1 MSYRGDINLDSTI
14 DIKFCTVTTTGAPT
28 QLAGTPV
35 ISAYPDNSITQ
46 LTAGITLTVD
56 FDTVTGLNNVRVVAT
71 GANGYATATNYDLVI
86 TTGTVGG
93 TSVVGYVVGSFSI
106 EKRSSLRPATAGRT
120 LVVDASG
127 LADANTVKVG
137 PTGAGTAQTAND
149 IGADVDAI
157 LVETIEIGAAGAG
170 LTAVPWNN
178 PTWNTNVK
186 SQVETVI
193 NAYEPA
199 KISVSGR
206 LIDVS
211 AAGNVGI
218 DWNNI
223 DAPTTTQNLSGT
235 TVSAVSGAVGS
246 VTGNVGGNVT
256 GSIGSL
262 VANAI
267 DQASIH
273 SGAAA
278 KLADSGIQR
287 GASFWENNAD
297 NRSLAW
303 AISKL
308 VNKVD
313 LSGDGTTL
321 SIRKSNDSTALFTQ
335 AVTTSGGAA
344 PVVSLDTTG

>member
-35 ISAYPDNSITQ
+35 ISAYPDNSLTQ

-56 FDTVTGLNNVRVVAT
+56 FDSVTGLNNVRVVAT

-157 LVETIEIGAAGAG
+157 LVDTIEIGAAGA
-170 LTAVPWNN
+170 
-178 PTWNTNVK
+178 
-186 SQVETVI
+186 
-193 NAYEPA
+193 
-199 KISVSGR
+199 
-206 LIDVS
+206 
-211 AAGNVGI
+211 
-218 DWNNI
+218 
-223 DAPTTTQNLSGT
+223 
-235 TVSAVSGAVGS
+235 
-246 VTGNVGGNVT
+246 
-256 GSIGSL
+256 
-262 VANAI
+262 
-267 DQASIH
+267 
-273 SGAAA
+273 
-278 KLADSGIQR
+278 
-287 GASFWENNAD
+287 
-297 NRSLAW
+297 
-303 AISKL
+303 
-308 VNKVD
+308 
-313 LSGDGTTL
+313 
-321 SIRKSNDSTALFTQ
+321 
-335 AVTTSGGAA
+335 
-344 PVVSLDTTG
+344 

>member
-35 ISAYPDNSITQ
+35 ISAYPDNSLTQ

-56 FDTVTGLNNVRVVAT
+56 FDSVTGLNNVRVVAT

-157 LVETIEIGAAGAG
+157 LVDTIEIGVAGAG

-193 NAYEPA
+193 NAYEPE
-199 KISVSGR
+199 
-206 LIDVS
+206 
-211 AAGNVGI
+211 
-218 DWNNI
+218 
-223 DAPTTTQNLSGT
+223 T
-235 TVSAVSGAVGS
+235 
-246 VTGNVGGNVT
+246 
-256 GSIGSL
+256 
-262 VANAI
+262 
-267 DQASIH
+267 
-273 SGAAA
+273 
-278 KLADSGIQR
+278 
-287 GASFWENNAD
+287 
-297 NRSLAW
+297 
-303 AISKL
+303 
-308 VNKVD
+308 
-313 LSGDGTTL
+313 
-321 SIRKSNDSTALFTQ
+321 
-335 AVTTSGGAA
+335 
-344 PVVSLDTTG
+344 